1 MSRER
6 ELLNKAIEMIQIV
19 PLMAS
24 IGHAAPDFGS
34 ELILEIQELL
44 AQPEQEQEPVAWQL
58 VANFITD
65 GDILQYTYSKP
76 RDELYEY
83 YRVTPLYT
91 SPPTREGLTPR
102 EGLTEYKKGYA
113 QAELDLKRQP
123 LTNENSDTVSAFNP
137 VSNNYWSR

>member
-1 MSRER
+1 MALEVVMSKER

-44 AQPEQEQEPVAWQL
+44 AQPEQDLEVLKKDWVNFGYEAGRKSALSKQEP
-58 VANFITD
+58 
-65 GDILQYTYSKP
+65 
-76 RDELYEY
+76 
-83 YRVTPLYT
+83 
-91 SPPTREGLTPR
+91 LTPR
-102 EGLTEYKKGYA
+102 QGLEEYKRGYA

>member
-1 MSRER
+1 MSKER

-44 AQPEQEQEPVAWQL
+44 AQPEQDLEVLKKDWVNFGYEAGRKSALSKQEP
-58 VANFITD
+58 
-65 GDILQYTYSKP
+65 
-76 RDELYEY
+76 
-83 YRVTPLYT
+83 
-91 SPPTREGLTPR
+91 LTPR
-102 EGLTEYKKGYA
+102 QGLEEYKRGYA